1 MNKDYYKKALDQ
13 IHASDELK
21 NSTLEEIRKRKNRKY
36 NFYRYATILV
46 VAIIIC
52 TVYFINFRN
61 PDIQKIAKNSNE
73 EIKEVEKI
81 ENDLPRFA
89 SMEELRNVLENNNSN
104 SRQAKSMNQE
114 ILDDTVITSET
125 QEQTDTSSD
134 YSMTNV
140 QVDGVDEA
148 DIVKT
153 DGEFIYY
160 ISNQK
165 IYILSKNLELIS
177 TIDNIN
183 NEKEK
188 FIPKELYI
196 NNDKLIILGNYSKFS
211 TNNISNKNTEIIDI
225 DESQEILTDDVI
237 INSENFAKAM
247 VYDINKKDS
256 PKLIREVGLD
266 GFYINS
272 RMINDNIYFVSSK
285 NILYNNNLKDEE
297 ILPYTEDSIRDEN
310 KKMIS
315 YSDIAYFKDVNT
327 YNYMIVGGFNINNSE
342 EVQTETFFGASDNI
356 YANKEN
362 LYITELKIENN
373 MDKTIIYKFKL
384 GENGIIL
391 ECKGEVEGY
400 LNNQFSMD
408 EYEGNLRVATTI
420 SKNEIYYDSTDS
432 TDTTIVMGTNQDVSN
447 KLTILDD
454 NLKEIGKIEN
464 MAQDEKIYAVRFIGK
479 IGYIVTFKQTD
490 PLFVIDLSDPTNPI
504 IKGELKIPGYS
515 SYLHPYDDTHI
526 IGIGYNTKEN
536 SSGGIVNT
544 NMKISMFDIS
554 DLENPREMYTM
565 DIGEEYVYSELE
577 YNHKALFIN
586 KDKNLIGFPLTYNG
600 KNSFILIKINL
611 ENGFEKYNEITKE
624 LNYKTNINRGIYI
637 NSVFYTLAENEIISY
652 DLNTMKEQNKL
663 ELN

>member
-297 ILPYTEDSIRDEN
+297 ILPYTEDSIREEN

-420 SKNEIYYDSTDS
+420 SKNEIYYDS

>member
-89 SMEELRNVLENNNSN
+89 NMEELRNVLENNSSN
-104 SRQAKSMNQE
+104 SRQAKSINQE

-211 TNNISNKNTEIIDI
+211 TNNISNKNTEIINI

>member
-134 YSMTNV
+134 YSMTNI
-140 QVDGVDEA
+140 QVAGVDEA

-420 SKNEIYYDSTDS
+420 SKNEIYYDSTD
-432 TDTTIVMGTNQDVSN
+432 TTIVMGTNQDVSN

>member
-256 PKLIREVGLD
+256 PKFIREVGLD

-315 YSDIAYFKDVNT
+315 YYDIAYFKDVNT

-420 SKNEIYYDSTDS
+420 SKNEIYYDS

>member
-125 QEQTDTSSD
+125 QEQNDILSD
-134 YSMTNV
+134 YSMTNI
-140 QVDGVDEA
+140 QVAGVDEA

-211 TNNISNKNTEIIDI
+211 TNNISNKNTEIINI
-225 DESQEILTDDVI
+225 DEFQEILTDDVI

-420 SKNEIYYDSTDS
+420 SKNEIYYDS

>member
-211 TNNISNKNTEIIDI
+211 TNNISNKNTEIINI

-420 SKNEIYYDSTDS
+420 SKNEIYYDS

>member
-1 MNKDYYKKALDQ
+1 
-13 IHASDELK
+13 
-21 NSTLEEIRKRKNRKY
+21 
-36 NFYRYATILV
+36 
-46 VAIIIC
+46 
-52 TVYFINFRN
+52 
-61 PDIQKIAKNSNE
+61 
-73 EIKEVEKI
+73 
-81 ENDLPRFA
+81 
-89 SMEELRNVLENNNSN
+89 
-104 SRQAKSMNQE
+104 
-114 ILDDTVITSET
+114 
-125 QEQTDTSSD
+125 
-134 YSMTNV
+134 
-140 QVDGVDEA
+140 
-148 DIVKT
+148 
-153 DGEFIYY
+153 
-160 ISNQK
+160 
-165 IYILSKNLELIS
+165 
-177 TIDNIN
+177 
-183 NEKEK
+183 
-188 FIPKELYI
+188 
-196 NNDKLIILGNYSKFS
+196 
-211 TNNISNKNTEIIDI
+211 
-225 DESQEILTDDVI
+225 
-237 INSENFAKAM
+237 M

-432 TDTTIVMGTNQDVSN
+432 TIVMGTNQDVSN

-479 IGYIVTFKQTD
+479 IG
-490 PLFVIDLSDPTNPI
+490 
-504 IKGELKIPGYS
+504 
-515 SYLHPYDDTHI
+515 
-526 IGIGYNTKEN
+526 
-536 SSGGIVNT
+536 
-544 NMKISMFDIS
+544 
-554 DLENPREMYTM
+554 
-565 DIGEEYVYSELE
+565 
-577 YNHKALFIN
+577 
-586 KDKNLIGFPLTYNG
+586 
-600 KNSFILIKINL
+600 
-611 ENGFEKYNEITKE
+611 
-624 LNYKTNINRGIYI
+624 
-637 NSVFYTLAENEIISY
+637 
-652 DLNTMKEQNKL
+652 
-663 ELN
+663 

>member
-13 IHASDELK
+13 IRASDELK

-125 QEQTDTSSD
+125 QEQNDILSD
-134 YSMTNV
+134 YSMTNI
-140 QVDGVDEA
+140 QVAGVDEA

-165 IYILSKNLELIS
+165 IYILSKNLELVS

-420 SKNEIYYDSTDS
+420 IKNEIYYDS

-544 NMKISMFDIS
+544 NMKISMLDIS

-565 DIGEEYVYSELE
+565 DIGEKYVYSELE

>member
-104 SRQAKSMNQE
+104 SRQAKSINQE

-165 IYILSKNLELIS
+165 IYILSKNLELVF

-211 TNNISNKNTEIIDI
+211 TNNISNKNTEIINI

-420 SKNEIYYDSTDS
+420 SKNEIYYDS

>member
-13 IHASDELK
+13 IRASDELK

-125 QEQTDTSSD
+125 QEQNDILSD
-134 YSMTNV
+134 YSMTNI
-140 QVDGVDEA
+140 QVAGVDEA

-165 IYILSKNLELIS
+165 IYILSKNLELVS

-420 SKNEIYYDSTDS
+420 IKNEIYYDS

-565 DIGEEYVYSELE
+565 DIGEKYVYSELE

>member
-177 TIDNIN
+177 NIDNIN

>member
-134 YSMTNV
+134 YSMTNI

-420 SKNEIYYDSTDS
+420 SKNEIYYDSTD
-432 TDTTIVMGTNQDVSN
+432 TTIVMGTNQDVSN

>member
-165 IYILSKNLELIS
+165 IYILSKNLELVF

-211 TNNISNKNTEIIDI
+211 TNNISNKNTEIINI

-420 SKNEIYYDSTDS
+420 SKNEIYYDS

>member
-420 SKNEIYYDSTDS
+420 SKNEIYYDSTD
-432 TDTTIVMGTNQDVSN
+432 TTIVMGTNQDVSN

-565 DIGEEYVYSELE
+565 DIGEKYVYSELE

>member
-104 SRQAKSMNQE
+104 SRQAKSINQE

-211 TNNISNKNTEIIDI
+211 TNNISNKNTEIINI

-420 SKNEIYYDSTDS
+420 SKNEIYYDS

>member
-211 TNNISNKNTEIIDI
+211 TNNISNKNTEIINI

-432 TDTTIVMGTNQDVSN
+432 TIVMGTNQDVSN

>member
-165 IYILSKNLELIS
+165 IYVLSKNLELIS

-211 TNNISNKNTEIIDI
+211 TNNISNKNTEIINI

-420 SKNEIYYDSTDS
+420 SKNEIYYDS

>member
-165 IYILSKNLELIS
+165 IYILSKNLELVF

-420 SKNEIYYDSTDS
+420 SKNEIYYDSTD
-432 TDTTIVMGTNQDVSN
+432 TTIVMGTNQDVSN

>member
-165 IYILSKNLELIS
+165 IYVLSKNLELIS

-211 TNNISNKNTEIIDI
+211 TNNISNKNTEIINI

>member
-1 MNKDYYKKALDQ
+1 
-13 IHASDELK
+13 
-21 NSTLEEIRKRKNRKY
+21 
-36 NFYRYATILV
+36 
-46 VAIIIC
+46 
-52 TVYFINFRN
+52 
-61 PDIQKIAKNSNE
+61 
-73 EIKEVEKI
+73 
-81 ENDLPRFA
+81 
-89 SMEELRNVLENNNSN
+89 
-104 SRQAKSMNQE
+104 
-114 ILDDTVITSET
+114 
-125 QEQTDTSSD
+125 
-134 YSMTNV
+134 
-140 QVDGVDEA
+140 
-148 DIVKT
+148 
-153 DGEFIYY
+153 
-160 ISNQK
+160 
-165 IYILSKNLELIS
+165 
-177 TIDNIN
+177 
-183 NEKEK
+183 
-188 FIPKELYI
+188 
-196 NNDKLIILGNYSKFS
+196 
-211 TNNISNKNTEIIDI
+211 
-225 DESQEILTDDVI
+225 
-237 INSENFAKAM
+237 M

-315 YSDIAYFKDVNT
+315 YYDIAYFKDVNT

-420 SKNEIYYDSTDS
+420 SKNEIYYDS

>member
-21 NSTLEEIRKRKNRKY
+21 NNTLEEIRKRKNRNY

-46 VAIIIC
+46 IAIIIC
-52 TVYFINFRN
+52 TAYFINFRN

-73 EIKEVEKI
+73 ETKEVEKI

-89 SMEELRNVLENNNSN
+89 SMEELRNVLEKNNSN
-104 SRQAKSMNQE
+104 SRQAKSINQE
-114 ILDDTVITSET
+114 IFDDSIITSET
-125 QEQTDTSSD
+125 QEQTNISSD

-140 QVDGVDEA
+140 QVNGVDEA
-148 DIVKT
+148 DVVKT

-165 IYILSKNLELIS
+165 TYILNKSLELVS

-211 TNNISNKNTEIIDI
+211 TNNISNINTETIDI
-225 DESQEILTDDVI
+225 DKSQEILTDEVI
-237 INSENFAKAM
+237 INSENLAKVM

-256 PKLIREVGLD
+256 PKLIREVSLD
-266 GFYINS
+266 GLYINS
-272 RMINDNIYFVSSK
+272 RMINDNIYFISSK

-297 ILPYTEDSIRDEN
+297 ILPYTEDSIRNEN
-310 KKMIS
+310 RKKIN

-327 YNYMIVGGFNINNSE
+327 YNYMIVGGFNINNNE

-420 SKNEIYYDSTDS
+420 SKNEIYYNSTN
-432 TDTTIVMGTNQDVSN
+432 TDTSIVMGTNQDVSN
-447 KLTILDD
+447 KLTVLDD
-454 NLKEIGKIEN
+454 DLKEIGKIEN

-490 PLFVIDLSDPTNPI
+490 PLFVVDLSDPTNPI

-586 KDKNLIGFPLTYNG
+586 KDKNLIGFPITYNG
-600 KNSFILIKINL
+600 KNSFILIKMNL
-611 ENGFEKYNEITKE
+611 ENGFEKYAEITKD

-637 NSVFYTLAENEIISY
+637 NSAFYTLAENEIVLY
-652 DLNTMKEQNKL
+652 DLNTMKEQNTL

>member
-148 DIVKT
+148 DMVKT

-211 TNNISNKNTEIIDI
+211 TNNISNKNTEIINI

-315 YSDIAYFKDVNT
+315 YYDIAYFKDVNT

-420 SKNEIYYDSTDS
+420 SKNEIYYDS

>member
-420 SKNEIYYDSTDS
+420 SKNEIYYDSTD
-432 TDTTIVMGTNQDVSN
+432 TTIVMGTNQDVSN

>member
-165 IYILSKNLELIS
+165 IYILSKNLELVF

>member
-104 SRQAKSMNQE
+104 SRQAKSINQE

-211 TNNISNKNTEIIDI
+211 TNNISNKNTEIINI

-342 EVQTETFFGASDNI
+342 EIQTETFFGASDNI

-420 SKNEIYYDSTDS
+420 SKNEIYYDS

>member
-211 TNNISNKNTEIIDI
+211 TNNISNKNTEIINI

-297 ILPYTEDSIRDEN
+297 ILPYTEDSTRDEN

>member
-89 SMEELRNVLENNNSN
+89 SMEELREVLENNNSN

-165 IYILSKNLELIS
+165 IYVLSKNLELIS

-420 SKNEIYYDSTDS
+420 SKNEIYYDSTD
-432 TDTTIVMGTNQDVSN
+432 TTIVMGTNQDVSN

>member
-211 TNNISNKNTEIIDI
+211 TNNISNKNTEIINI

-420 SKNEIYYDSTDS
+420 SKNEIYYDSTD
-432 TDTTIVMGTNQDVSN
+432 TTIVMGTNQDVSN

-565 DIGEEYVYSELE
+565 NIGEEYVYSELE

>member
-165 IYILSKNLELIS
+165 IYILSKNLELVS

-420 SKNEIYYDSTDS
+420 SKNEIYYDSTD
-432 TDTTIVMGTNQDVSN
+432 TTIVMGTNQDVSN

-565 DIGEEYVYSELE
+565 DIGEKYVYSELE